1 MAKIEDIK
9 IITLGNSAVGKSSF
23 ILKYTDN
30 VFSLDYLTT
39 LGVDYKHKK
48 IKLKNGKDVRLRIFD
63 TAGQERFKSVSAS
76 FVKKADG
83 VILIYDIGEKDSFEA
98 VENWIKSI
106 REICKDKLPIILVGN
121 KCDLS
126 DDKRQVSLK
135 EGQDKANEFN
145 IPFYETSC
153 KEGINIKEVFE
164 KLIDDIIEKGN
175 KNLMGE
181 FKILN
186 KGKKGKKKE
195 KCC

>member
-83 VILIYDIGEKDSFEA
+83 VILIYDIGEKESFEA

-106 REICKDKLPIILVGN
+106 REIGKDKLPIILVGN

-164 KLIDDIIEKGN
+164 KLIDDIIEKGSKNIN
-175 KNLMGE
+175 KE
-181 FKILN
+181 YKILN

>member
-76 FVKKADG
+76 FIKKADG
-83 VILIYDIGEKDSFEA
+83 VILIYDIGNLESFEA

-106 REICKDKLPIILVGN
+106 REIGKDKLPIILVGN

-126 DDKRQVSLK
+126 DDKRMISLK

>member
-9 IITLGNSAVGKSSF
+9 VITLGNSSVGKTSF
-23 ILKYTDN
+23 LMKYIDN
-30 VFSLDYLTT
+30 SFTLTYTTT
-39 LGVDYKHKK
+39 LGVDFKQKK

-63 TAGQERFKSVSAS
+63 TAGQERFKAVSVS
-76 FVKKADG
+76 FIKKADG
-83 VILIYDIGEKDSFEA
+83 VILIYDIGDLESFEA

-106 REICKDKLPIILVGN
+106 REIGKEKLPIILVGN

-175 KNLMGE
+175 KNINRE
-181 FKILN
+181 YKILN
-186 KGKKGKKKE
+186 KGKKKE

>member
-106 REICKDKLPIILVGN
+106 REIGKDKLPIILVGN

>member
-76 FVKKADG
+76 FIKKADG

-98 VENWIKSI
+98 VDNWIKSI
-106 REICKDKLPIILVGN
+106 REIGKDKLPIILVGN

-175 KNLMGE
+175 KNLNRE
-181 FKILN
+181 YKILN
-186 KGKKGKKKE
+186 NGKKKE

>member
-76 FVKKADG
+76 FIKKADG

-98 VENWIKSI
+98 VDNWIKSI
-106 REICKDKLPIILVGN
+106 REIGKDKLPIILVGN

-126 DDKRQVSLK
+126 DDKRMISLK
-135 EGQDKANEFN
+135 EGQDKADEFN

>member
-9 IITLGNSAVGKSSF
+9 VITLGNSAVGKTSF
-23 ILKYTDN
+23 LMKYIDN
-30 VFSLDYLTT
+30 SFTLTYTTT
-39 LGVDYKHKK
+39 LGIDFKQKK
-48 IKLKNGKDVRLRIFD
+48 IKLKDGRDVRLRIFD
-63 TAGQERFKSVSAS
+63 TAGQERFKAVSVS
-76 FVKKADG
+76 FIKKADG
-83 VILIYDIGEKDSFEA
+83 VILIYDISDIESFEA

-106 REICKDKLPIILVGN
+106 REIGKDKLPIILVGN

-126 DDKRQVSLK
+126 DDKRMISLK

-164 KLIDDIIEKGN
+164 KLIDDIIEKGS
-175 KNLMGE
+175 KNINRE
-181 FKILN
+181 YKILN
-186 KGKKGKKKE
+186 KGKKKE

>member
-76 FVKKADG
+76 FIKKADG

-98 VENWIKSI
+98 VDNWIKSI
-106 REICKDKLPIILVGN
+106 REIGKDKLPIILVGN

>member
-106 REICKDKLPIILVGN
+106 REIGKDKLPIILVGN

-186 KGKKGKKKE
+186 KGKKKE

>member
-1 MAKIEDIK
+1 MTKIEDIK

-30 VFSLDYLTT
+30 SFSQEYLST

-63 TAGQERFKSVSAS
+63 TAGQERFKSVSFS
-76 FVKKADG
+76 FIKKADG
-83 VILIYDIGEKDSFEA
+83 VILIYDISDLDSFKA
-98 VENWIKSI
+98 VDNWIKSI
-106 REICKDKLPIILVGN
+106 RETGKEKLPIILVGN

-126 DDKRQVSLK
+126 DDKRKISLE
-135 EGQDKANEFN
+135 EGQDKANEFQ

-153 KEGINIKEVFE
+153 KDGINIKEVFE
-164 KLIDDIIEKGN
+164 KLVDDIIEKGN
-175 KNLMGE
+175 KNIMGE

-186 KGKKGKKKE
+186 KGKKKE

>member
-1 MAKIEDIK
+1 MTKIEDIK

-30 VFSLDYLTT
+30 SFSQEYLST

-48 IKLKNGKDVRLRIFD
+48 IKLKNGKDVRVRIFD
-63 TAGQERFKSVSAS
+63 TAGQERFKSVSFS
-76 FVKKADG
+76 FIKKADG
-83 VILIYDIGEKDSFEA
+83 VILIYDISDLDSFKA
-98 VENWIKSI
+98 VDNWIKSI
-106 REICKDKLPIILVGN
+106 REIGKEKLPIVLVGN

-126 DDKRQVSLK
+126 DDERKISLK
-135 EGQDKANEFN
+135 EGQDKANEFQ

-153 KEGINIKEVFE
+153 KDGINIKEVFE
-164 KLIDDIIEKGN
+164 KLVDDIIEKGN
-175 KNLMGE
+175 KNIMGE

-186 KGKKGKKKE
+186 KGKKKE

>member
-1 MAKIEDIK
+1 MTKIEDIK

-30 VFSLDYLTT
+30 SFSQEYLST

-48 IKLKNGKDVRLRIFD
+48 IKLKNGKDIRVRIFD
-63 TAGQERFKSVSAS
+63 TAGPERFKSVSFS
-76 FVKKADG
+76 FIKKADG
-83 VILIYDIGEKDSFEA
+83 VILIYDISDLDSFKA
-98 VENWIKSI
+98 VDNWIKSI
-106 REICKDKLPIILVGN
+106 RETGKEKLPIILVGN

-126 DDKRQVSLK
+126 DNKRKISLK
-135 EGQDKANEFN
+135 EGQDKANEFQ

-153 KEGINIKEVFE
+153 KDGINIKEVFE
-164 KLIDDIIEKGN
+164 KLVDDIIEKGN
-175 KNLMGE
+175 KNIMGE

-186 KGKKGKKKE
+186 KGKKKE

>member
-1 MAKIEDIK
+1 M
-9 IITLGNSAVGKSSF
+9 
-23 ILKYTDN
+23 
-30 VFSLDYLTT
+30 
-39 LGVDYKHKK
+39 
-48 IKLKNGKDVRLRIFD
+48 
-63 TAGQERFKSVSAS
+63 
-76 FVKKADG
+76 
-83 VILIYDIGEKDSFEA
+83 
-98 VENWIKSI
+98 
-106 REICKDKLPIILVGN
+106 VGN

-126 DDKRQVSLK
+126 DDKRMISLK

-145 IPFYETSC
+145 ILFYETSC

>member
-98 VENWIKSI
+98 VDNWIKSI
-106 REICKDKLPIILVGN
+106 REIGKDKLPIILVGN

-175 KNLMGE
+175 KNINRE
-181 FKILN
+181 YKILN

>member
-1 MAKIEDIK
+1 MTKIEDIK

-30 VFSLDYLTT
+30 SFSQEYLST

-63 TAGQERFKSVSAS
+63 TAGQERYRAVSAS
-76 FVKKADG
+76 FIKKADG
-83 VILIYDIGEKDSFEA
+83 VILIYDISDLDSFEA
-98 VENWIKSI
+98 VDNWIKSI
-106 REICKDKLPIILVGN
+106 KEIGKEKLPIVLVGN

-126 DDKRQVSLK
+126 DDERKISLK
-135 EGQDKANEFN
+135 EGQDKANEFQ

-153 KEGINIKEVFE
+153 KDGINIKEALE

-175 KNLMGE
+175 KNIMGE

-186 KGKKGKKKE
+186 KGKKKE